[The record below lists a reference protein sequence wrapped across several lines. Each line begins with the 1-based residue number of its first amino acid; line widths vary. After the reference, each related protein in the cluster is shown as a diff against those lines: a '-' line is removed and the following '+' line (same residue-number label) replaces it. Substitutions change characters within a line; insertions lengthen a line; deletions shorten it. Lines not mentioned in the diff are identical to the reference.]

1 LRSEL
6 HPIRSFVGR
15 VYHRAADDSVFF
27 LASGLTFSVVLAA
40 IPFLLLLLSIPALV
54 IGAGAEPF
62 KEEAVS
68 WLWRIVP
75 AQTPEIQDNLRRQLD
90 DIVNSAG
97 SITLVSAPLFVWLST
112 RLFGALRTA
121 LCIVFD
127 IEDPHG
133 IIKGKLID
141 MQLVL
146 VSTLLLSVYIGL
158 KVYVQLSGAAW
169 FPEVDITMP
178 FSQEFTAFASA
189 FATIFIMFL
198 LIYKFV
204 PPKRL
209 RWRTA
214 AIAAGFAGATFEVLT
229 FAFSRYIEAFS
240 DLSSIFFTFTTIVVL
255 VLSIY
260 YASIL
265 FLVGGEVAQASE
277 VHRLIGR
284 QRELF
289 DEGA

>member
-1 LRSEL
+1 M
-6 HPIRSFVGR
+6 G
-15 VYHRAADDSVFF
+15 
-27 LASGLTFSVVLAA
+27 
-40 IPFLLLLLSIPALV
+40 
-54 IGAGAEPF
+54 EPF
-62 KEEAVS
+62 KDEAVR

-75 AQTPEIQDNLRRQLD
+75 AQTPEVQENLRRQFD

-112 RLFGALRTA
+112 RLFGSLRTA

-133 IIKGKLID
+133 VIKGKLID

-146 VSTLLLSVYIGL
+146 ISTLLLSVYIGL
-158 KVYVQLSGAAW
+158 KVYVQLSDAPW
-169 FPEVDITMP
+169 FRSIQFSMP
-178 FSQEFTAFASA
+178 QELTAFASA
-189 FATIFIMFL
+189 FATIFVMFL
-198 LIYKFV
+198 LIYKYV

-214 AIAAGFAGATFEVLT
+214 AIAAAFAAAMFELLT
-229 FAFSRYIEAFS
+229 FAFSRYVEAFA
-240 DLSSIFFTFTTIVVL
+240 DLSTIFFAFTTIVVL
-255 VLSIY
+255 VLSVY

-265 FLVGGEVAQASE
+265 FLIGGEVAQASE
-277 VHRLIGR
+277 IHRLIRR

-289 DEGA
+289 EEGA

>member
-1 LRSEL
+1 M
-6 HPIRSFVGR
+6 GR

-27 LASGLTFSVVLAA
+27 LASGLTFSVLLAA

-54 IGAGAEPF
+54 MGAEAEPF
-62 KEEAVS
+62 KDEAIR

-75 AQTPEIQDNLRRQLD
+75 AQTPEVQENLRRQFED
-90 DIVNSAG
+90 VVNSAG

-112 RLFGALRTA
+112 RLFGSLRTA

-133 IIKGKLID
+133 VIKGKLID

-146 VSTLLLSVYIGL
+146 ISTLLLSIYIGL
-158 KVYVQLSGAAW
+158 KVYVELSDAPW
-169 FPEVDITMP
+169 FRNIQFGTP
-178 FSQEFTAFASA
+178 FGQEFTAFASA
-189 FATIFIMFL
+189 FATIFVMFL

-204 PPKRL
+204 PPRRL

-214 AIAAGFAGATFEVLT
+214 AIAAAFAAAMLEVLT
-229 FAFSRYIEAFS
+229 FAFSRYVEAFA
-240 DLSSIFFTFTTIVVL
+240 DLSTIFFAFTTIVVL
-255 VLSIY
+255 VLSVY

-265 FLVGGEVAQASE
+265 FLIGGEVAQASE
-277 VHRLIGR
+277 IHRLIRR

-289 DEGA
+289 EESV